1 LGVIYFVG
9 HKREWKN
16 FHRYGLHM
24 VTLEDG
30 TRFGL
35 GIVSCP
41 INFAH
46 LELGYV
52 YKPDGTVVPMQKCDL
67 KLYEHGE
74 DGTPPLDYAFNFW
87 AGKNQYTKL
96 LIPKFR
102 VSKVVLLKRY
112 QKLSNFIK
120 PEFFFLN
127 YGIVN

>member
-1 LGVIYFVG
+1 MINFSLLGRR
-9 HKREWKN
+9 REWKD

-35 GIVSCP
+35 GVVSCP

-52 YKPDGTVVPMQKCDL
+52 YKPDGTVVPLQKCDL
-67 KLYEHGE
+67 MLYEHGE

-87 AGKNQYTKL
+87 AGNKQFQPGFYKMIILNFRRQEIL
-96 LIPKFR
+96 LPGKRAAVAR
-102 VSKVVLLKRY
+102 VLHRR
-112 QKLSNFIK
+112 
-120 PEFFFLN
+120 
-127 YGIVN
+127 